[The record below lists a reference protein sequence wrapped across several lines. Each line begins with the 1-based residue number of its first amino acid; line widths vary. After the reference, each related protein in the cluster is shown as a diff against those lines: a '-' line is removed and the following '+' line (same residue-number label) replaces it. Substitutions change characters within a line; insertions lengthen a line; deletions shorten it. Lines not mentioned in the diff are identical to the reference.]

1 MNLIRNELTIQKIKI
16 KPFIN
21 LQKNK
26 LLILYKKEYKKQMND
41 AGEHLTVKIDS
52 QNSSE
57 TSEDD
62 VNRKELLW
70 ETREEE
76 LLKIWM
82 NEMKENS
89 IKQGIA
95 GRRTKK
101 LYALFGV
108 PATLVPIVLSGLSS
122 LEIDPLVN
130 SLLMI
135 MTGSL
140 IGISTFFNLGKKFA
154 QHFEYEHKY
163 DELARE
169 LEKELKKPKRHRIAC
184 DVYMEKIYMKYSGL
198 NARAPMI

>member
-1 MNLIRNELTIQKIKI
+1 MDDDIKI
-16 KPFIN
+16 
-21 LQKNK
+21 
-26 LLILYKKEYKKQMND
+26 D
-41 AGEHLTVKIDS
+41 LTPPS
-52 QNSSE
+52 SNSK
-57 TSEDD
+57 DD
-62 VNRKELLW
+62 ESRKELLW
-70 ETREEE
+70 ESREED
-76 LLKIWM
+76 LLKMWM
-82 NEMKENS
+82 EEMKINS
-89 IKQGIA
+89 LKQGKKA
-95 GRRTKK
+95 RETKK

-184 DVYMEKIYMKYSGL
+184 DVYMEKIYMTYNGL
-198 NARAPMI
+198 NARAPAI

>member
-1 MNLIRNELTIQKIKI
+1 MDDDIKI
-16 KPFIN
+16 
-21 LQKNK
+21 
-26 LLILYKKEYKKQMND
+26 D
-41 AGEHLTVKIDS
+41 LTPPS
-52 QNSSE
+52 SNSK
-57 TSEDD
+57 DD
-62 VNRKELLW
+62 ESRKELLW
-70 ETREEE
+70 ESREED
-76 LLKIWM
+76 LLKRWM
-82 NEMKENS
+82 SEMKESS
-89 IKQGIA
+89 IKQGKKA
-95 GRRTKK
+95 RETKK

-184 DVYMEKIYMKYSGL
+184 DVYMEKIYMTYNGL
-198 NARAPMI
+198 NARAPAI